1 MALPAFLLPLTAAL
15 MKGFKVGATGLG
27 FAAGAPVG
35 AAKAVG
41 GGANLLKS
49 AYFGDKMGMV
59 NLAMD
64 ALPIVS
70 DAASGNLGVHSF
82 SGIGGTMLG
91 TKFGG
96 RELNKLGDS
105 TYKKL
110 ERTAVDSYNQQSMRR
125 PQVGLPTAG
134 NAVASSY
141 GKPQQGRVPSF
152 SEMNPNRDKWIDDNM
167 STAREKML
175 ANPTYSKQGYN
186 MPVGMGADIGLYSL
200 TSGMNKPKQPELD
213 PMMAQPSPVSR
224 YMQMTGGL

>member
-27 FAAGAPVG
+27 FAGGAPVG

-96 RELNKLGDS
+96 RELNKLGEA
-105 TYKKL
+105 KL
-110 ERTAVDSYNQQSMRR
+110 RNSGDTFNT
-125 PQVGLPTAG
+125 L
-134 NAVASSY
+134 ASSQPKSLRRAY
-141 GKPQQGRVPSF
+141 VDDRLSQRKQQLELDPAS
-152 SEMNPNRDKWIDDNM
+152 
-167 STAREKML
+167 
-175 ANPTYSKQGYN
+175 SKQGYN